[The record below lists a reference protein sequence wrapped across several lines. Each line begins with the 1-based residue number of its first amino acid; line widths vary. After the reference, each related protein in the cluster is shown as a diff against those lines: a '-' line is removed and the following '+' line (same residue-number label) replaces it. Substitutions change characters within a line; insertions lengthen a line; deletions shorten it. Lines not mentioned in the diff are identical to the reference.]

1 MFIRP
6 GLRVVLLMIGFVL
19 GVAWP
24 AAADV
29 TVIMK
34 YKLIGGDTLT
44 RATYYT
50 NRRVRVTAPDG
61 REFLFDRRGDS
72 VTVINHAARTYWTGP
87 RAVADT
93 IAQKLIEMNRE
104 GVAELTADPEAWSKT
119 VEAFNDSIH
128 VAKTS
133 KQRKIAG
140 LPCDEWVLTAGHY
153 MTSRRWIAR
162 SLDVTDYG
170 PELQKVVMA
179 SIRDPLGRQLMRLL
193 IATRTK
199 DGLALAGRTT
209 FRTLGKAGDFDFEAI
224 NVKSGA
230 VPATA
235 WAIPENYMQIKF

>member
-1 MFIRP
+1 VSKHFGSRLTLLIL
-6 GLRVVLLMIGFVL
+6 GLVL
-19 GVAWP
+19 GVVAP

-29 TVIMK
+29 TVLMR
-34 YKLIGGDTLT
+34 YTLIGGDTLI

-50 NRRVRVTAPDG
+50 SRRVRVTAPDG
-61 REFLFDRRGDS
+61 REFMFDRRGDS

-93 IAQKLIEMNRE
+93 IAQKIIEMNRE
-104 GVAELTADPEAWSKT
+104 GVAELAADPEAWSKM

-128 VAKTS
+128 VAQTH

-140 LPCDEWVLTAGHY
+140 IPCDEWVLTAGHY

-162 SLDVTDYG
+162 SLDVPDYG

-179 SIRDPLGRQLMRLL
+179 AIRDPLGRQLMRLL
-193 IATRTK
+193 IASRTK

-209 FRTLGKAGDFDFEAI
+209 FRTLGKAGNFDFEAI
-224 NVKSGA
+224 NVKSGE
-230 VPATA
+230 VPAKA
-235 WAIPENYMQIKF
+235 WDIPTNYLPINF